1 MRTFVQYKD
10 SKDLR
15 MIRNQNFIRRI
26 QKVRTY
32 LGPSFVVSL
41 KVQLTNKT
49 ISLIL
54 GFKNKFLNLK
64 SKLYEKDSKRGC
76 KSLRTF
82 LGQVLLLLYFARSA
96 TSRIMW
102 KRASEL
108 LLLNCFFI
116 GLIQNLP
123 KNSFSKKNI
132 LRLL

>member
-1 MRTFVQYKD
+1 M
-10 SKDLR
+10 
-15 MIRNQNFIRRI
+15 
-26 QKVRTY
+26 QKPEN
-32 LGPSFVVSL
+32 LSWPSFVVALLWIRIDS
-41 KVQLTNKT
+41 KPAK
-49 ISLIL
+49 
-54 GFKNKFLNLK
+54 KFLNLK
-64 SKLYEKDSKRGC
+64 SKLYEKDSKGGC

-123 KNSFSKKNI
+123 KNHFPRRTSSNCFKVVKKSVHSEGFHLVI
-132 LRLL
+132 